1 MTMIEYNRSVNNNND
16 SHAFNNS
23 RYTADTGNHTGVHII
38 TTTNIRD
45 SSSRVAK

>member
-1 MTMIEYNRSVNNNND
+1 MTMIEYNRGVNND

-23 RYTADTGNHTGVHII
+23 RYTADNGNHTGVHNIF